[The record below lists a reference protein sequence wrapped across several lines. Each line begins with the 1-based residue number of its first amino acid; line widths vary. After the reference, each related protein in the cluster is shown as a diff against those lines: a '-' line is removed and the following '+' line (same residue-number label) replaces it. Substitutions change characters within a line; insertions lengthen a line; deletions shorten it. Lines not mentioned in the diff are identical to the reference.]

1 MKNTEFES
9 TTLSLDEL
17 EEIKDKIC
25 EKFDKL
31 NEARRNQLSHIK
43 FVKNAQHRIIIFEN

>member
-25 EKFDKL
+25 EKFDKYL
-31 NEARRNQLSHIK
+31 K
-43 FVKNAQHRIIIFEN
+43 VKYNKHRK